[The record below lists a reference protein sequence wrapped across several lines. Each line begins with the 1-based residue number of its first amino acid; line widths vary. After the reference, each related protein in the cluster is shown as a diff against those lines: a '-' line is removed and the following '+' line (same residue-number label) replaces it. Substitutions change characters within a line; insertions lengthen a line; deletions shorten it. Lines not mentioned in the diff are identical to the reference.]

1 MGRPPIGKRAMTST
15 ERVHRFRAKHRKPE
29 PETKPETKLAEIA
42 SAVAPLEARIREL
55 EAELARERA
64 RHVEL
69 PPLSKAERPEL
80 AAYKRQ
86 IKSEIRRELEA
97 QFEQRVNAAA
107 QNLLDYNIK
116 RWLDQFRAAEQRIKD
131 FDAKLSRYK
140 RIISKRTF
148 RIMQAGVQPDRGGTN
163 AAAAEFNDN
172 KEVIEAV
179 LCGSE
184 AEQRKWELT
193 PPPMSRAELDAARER
208 VRAENRARATR
219 AAATRAARKKR

>member
-1 MGRPPIGKRAMTST
+1 MPFKDPEVRRRYFRELMRRRRAGQQ
-15 ERVHRFRAKHRKPE
+15 AKPKPSA
-29 PETKPETKLAEIA
+29 PAADAAKDREIA
-42 SAVAPLEARIREL
+42 RLKACLAEL
-55 EAELARERA
+55 EAERERA
-64 RHVEL
+64 REVL
-69 PPLSKAERPEL
+69 PPLSKTERQEL
-80 AAYKRQ
+80 AVYKRQ
-86 IKSEIRRELEA
+86 IKSEIRRELET
-97 QFEQRVNAAA
+97 QFEQRVDAAA
-107 QNLLDYNIK
+107 RELLDYNIK
-116 RWLDQFRAAEQRIKD
+116 RWLDQFQAAEQRIKD

-193 PPPMSRAELDAARER
+193 PPPMSRAEMEAAREK
-208 VRAENRARATR
+208 VRAENSARAKR
-219 AAATRAARKKR
+219 AAATRAARKSQKTD